1 MTYFYKKDGE
11 IFIPES
17 INPDL
22 VKMANAIVKTA
33 KIGFRLQL
41 KTTSITNAVKS
52 GKREKMLD
60 IMQKCFKANGRAY
73 NDDMSLTG
81 VTVEEVD
88 DNFFDDKDD
97 DFIKAQL
104 RILFDFAVINTVIE
118 SRMMSLLSASCEKV
132 LGTPI
137 NKIKFFTNQTEILEL
152 DEEAFEG
159 ELEE

>member
-22 VKMANAIVKTA
+22 VKMANAIIKTT

-41 KTTSITNAVKS
+41 KTTAINNAIKA
-52 GKREKMLD
+52 GKRDKMLD
-60 IMQKCFKANGRAY
+60 IMQKCFKTNGSAY

-81 VTVEEVD
+81 VTVEEVED
-88 DNFFDDKDD
+88 TFFDDKDD
-97 DFIKAQL
+97 EFIKAQL
-104 RILFDFAVINTVIE
+104 KMLIDFAAINTVIE
-118 SRMMSLLSASCEKV
+118 ARMMSLMSASVEKT
-132 LGTPI
+132 LGTAI
-137 NKIKFFTNQTEILEL
+137 DKIKFFTNQDVILEL

-159 ELEE
+159 ELED